1 MGKSSAQNIKK
12 KKIFNNTAEGM
23 HWVFAPCLK

>member
-1 MGKSSAQNIKK
+1 MGKSSAQNIK